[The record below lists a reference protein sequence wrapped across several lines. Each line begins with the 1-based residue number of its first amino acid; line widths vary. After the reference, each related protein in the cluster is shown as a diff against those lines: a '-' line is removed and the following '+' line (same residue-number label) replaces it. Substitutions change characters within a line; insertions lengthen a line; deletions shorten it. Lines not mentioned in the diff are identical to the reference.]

1 MTSRNYLIIWSI
13 RFHVLLKAKR
23 INLVFLKDWNNLEYD
38 MKQQSANHSVY
49 LGCAMSYAMSYAQH
63 NFKHFNKKK
72 NPKNERNKTQEVLS
86 EMYFKSRDKFNKNCP
101 NYFKQNSFFL
111 LWYCFIKVMKH
122 INHYFVRTL
131 VHKFLITH
139 TIHVFYYISSKENCS
154 EHTCVI
160 SVTCSERWHPS
171 NITRN

>member
-1 MTSRNYLIIWSI
+1 MNTTWNSSQQTIHFTSTWAVSCLMLNPIWNILI
-13 RFHVLLKAKR
+13 
-23 INLVFLKDWNNLEYD
+23 
-38 MKQQSANHSVY
+38 
-49 LGCAMSYAMSYAQH
+49 
-63 NFKHFNKKK
+63 KK
-72 NPKNERNKTQEVLS
+72 NQKKPERNKTQEVLS

-101 NYFKQNSFFL
+101 NYFKQNPFFL

-139 TIHVFYYISSKENCS
+139 TIHVFFYYISSKENRS

-171 NITRN
+171 NITRNKFRGKHLFQWIIR

>member
-1 MTSRNYLIIWSI
+1 MNTTWNSSQQTIHFTWAVPCLMLNTIWNILI
-13 RFHVLLKAKR
+13 KKP
-23 INLVFLKDWNNLEYD
+23 
-38 MKQQSANHSVY
+38 
-49 LGCAMSYAMSYAQH
+49 
-63 NFKHFNKKK
+63 KKK
-72 NPKNERNKTQEVLS
+72 TERNKTQEVLS

-101 NYFKQNSFFL
+101 NYFKQNPFFL

-131 VHKFLITH
+131 VHKFLITY
-139 TIHVFYYISSKENCS
+139 TIHVFYYISSKENRS

-171 NITRN
+171 NITRNKFWGKHLFQWIIR

>member
-1 MTSRNYLIIWSI
+1 MNTTWNSSQQTIQFTWAVPCLMPCLMLNTISNILI
-13 RFHVLLKAKR
+13 
-23 INLVFLKDWNNLEYD
+23 
-38 MKQQSANHSVY
+38 
-49 LGCAMSYAMSYAQH
+49 
-63 NFKHFNKKK
+63 KKK

-139 TIHVFYYISSKENCS
+139 TIHVFLLHQFKRELFWTYLRHKRDVFREMTSQQYHQELTS
-154 EHTCVI
+154 
-160 SVTCSERWHPS
+160 R
-171 NITRN
+171 

>member
-1 MTSRNYLIIWSI
+1 MNTTWNSSQQTIHFTWAVPCLMLNTIWNILI
-13 RFHVLLKAKR
+13 K
-23 INLVFLKDWNNLEYD
+23 N
-38 MKQQSANHSVY
+38 Q
-49 LGCAMSYAMSYAQH
+49 
-63 NFKHFNKKK
+63 KKK
-72 NPKNERNKTQEVLS
+72 TERNKTQEVLS

-101 NYFKQNSFFL
+101 NYFKQNPFCL

-131 VHKFLITH
+131 VHKFLITY
-139 TIHVFYYISSKENCS
+139 TIHVFYYISSKENRS

-171 NITRN
+171 NITRNKFRGKHLFQWIIR

>member
-1 MTSRNYLIIWSI
+1 MNTTWNSSQQTIHFTWAVSCLMLNPIWNILI
-13 RFHVLLKAKR
+13 
-23 INLVFLKDWNNLEYD
+23 
-38 MKQQSANHSVY
+38 
-49 LGCAMSYAMSYAQH
+49 
-63 NFKHFNKKK
+63 KK
-72 NPKNERNKTQEVLS
+72 NQKNERNKTQEVLS

-101 NYFKQNSFFL
+101 NYFKQNPFFL

-122 INHYFVRTL
+122 INHYFVGTL

-139 TIHVFYYISSKENCS
+139 TIHVFFYYISSKENRS

-171 NITRN
+171 NITRNKFRGKHLFQWIIR

>member
-1 MTSRNYLIIWSI
+1 MNTTWNSSQQTIHFTWAVSCLMLNPIWNILI
-13 RFHVLLKAKR
+13 
-23 INLVFLKDWNNLEYD
+23 
-38 MKQQSANHSVY
+38 
-49 LGCAMSYAMSYAQH
+49 
-63 NFKHFNKKK
+63 KKK

-101 NYFKQNSFFL
+101 NYFKQNPFFL

-139 TIHVFYYISSKENCS
+139 TIHVFFYYISSKENRS

-171 NITRN
+171 NITRNKFRGKHLFQWIIR

>member
-1 MTSRNYLIIWSI
+1 MNTTWNSSQQTIHFTWAVSCLMLNPIWNILI
-13 RFHVLLKAKR
+13 
-23 INLVFLKDWNNLEYD
+23 
-38 MKQQSANHSVY
+38 
-49 LGCAMSYAMSYAQH
+49 
-63 NFKHFNKKK
+63 KKK
-72 NPKNERNKTQEVLS
+72 QKNERNKTQEVLS

-122 INHYFVRTL
+122 INHYFVGTL

-139 TIHVFYYISSKENCS
+139 TIHVFFYYISSKENRS